1 MTAARE
7 AGNYDGVRCADLRGC
22 LLRFDRVWLMTTAR
36 GDDPFSE
43 MDPAEARL
51 LRDGFSV
58 ARMEEYQGVRVLLLV
73 GPASGTAPAAGL
85 PG

>member
-1 MTAARE
+1 
-7 AGNYDGVRCADLRGC
+7 
-22 LLRFDRVWLMTTAR
+22 MTTAR
-36 GDDPFSE
+36 GPDPFSE

-51 LRDGFSV
+51 LRDEFSV

-73 GPASGTAPAAGL
+73 RPASGTAPAAGL